1 MAMERLDPFDDRQEE
16 RLRERLQHYG
26 FPFDE
31 EAWKAMQLLLAQSAG
46 RSASLNSRRP
56 HYGQLL
62 LVCAAMLFLSDHSK
76 LSRAGGETLPSVS
89 REAVAFDAPP
99 APEPSGKRLPT
110 PKVDRSVPDGAYT
123 VTGRR
128 AEPYRRTAQPTS
140 LCNIAEQVT
149 SAASTQPEPSV
160 EPPARRGEAIEE
172 TEEKRTAFSEMTS
185 LPPRLWSDLALGDT
199 PILPAPPPSAVRPRL
214 EWGWTVGLGAGLM
227 AWKPFHLSPTVLMG
241 GLLRYRMGNRTALQ
255 GEFLLKTGSE
265 YRRTFAV
272 ESNTLFGPIITER
285 ELKNLIFAEATVG
298 LHYRYCADW
307 SFFAGIRPSWNIP
320 LHKRS
325 FALFSPLTTA
335 SDYDYEL
342 RSFIRGFD
350 LGITIGW
357 EWRFHPKWAVAARL
371 TQGSGSLIK
380 DLSTD
385 TGPLYNSDLQV
396 ALRYYVRPDERV
408 LLKRLQR
415 GAAAATYN

>member
-1 MAMERLDPFDDRQEE
+1 MAMERLEPFDDGQEE
-16 RLRERLQHYG
+16 RLRERLQHYE

-46 RSASLNSRRP
+46 RSASLNGSRPR
-56 HYGQLL
+56 HGRVLW
-62 LVCAAMLFLSDHSK
+62 VCAALLFFSSDHSMMP
-76 LSRAGGETLPSVS
+76 RAGERALPSVQ
-89 REAVAFDAPP
+89 EAVALGASPVSAPFR
-99 APEPSGKRLPT
+99 KRLPSEEADK
-110 PKVDRSVPDGAYT
+110 PVPGGDRAVA
-123 VTGRR
+123 GRR
-128 AEPYRRTAQPTS
+128 AEPHRSPAQPAS
-140 LCNIAEQVT
+140 LQEDAEPVT

-185 LPPRLWSDLALGDT
+185 LSPRLGSDLALGDT
-199 PILPAPPPSAVRPRL
+199 PILPAPPPPAVRPRL

-241 GLLRYRMGNRTALQ
+241 GVLRYRTGNRTALQ

-265 YRRTFAV
+265 YRRAFAV
-272 ESNTLFGPIITER
+272 ESNTLFGPTITER
-285 ELKNLIFAEATVG
+285 ELKNLIFAEAAVG

-325 FALFSPLTTA
+325 FALFSSLTTA

-380 DLSTD
+380 DPSTAPL
-385 TGPLYNSDLQV
+385 PLYNSDLQV

-415 GAAAATYN
+415 EAAATYN

>member
-1 MAMERLDPFDDRQEE
+1 MAMERLDPFDDGQEE
-16 RLRERLQHYG
+16 RLRERLQRYE

-31 EAWKAMQLLLAQSAG
+31 KAWEAMQVLLAQSAA

-76 LSRAGGETLPSVS
+76 LSRAGGETLPSVL
-89 REAVAFDAPP
+89 REAVAFDTPP
-99 APEPSGKRLPT
+99 APSRKRLPSE
-110 PKVDRSVPDGAYT
+110 KADESAPDGAYA

-128 AEPYRRTAQPTS
+128 AGLYRRAAQPTS
-140 LCNIAEQVT
+140 LHNIAEQVT

-172 TEEKRTAFSEMTS
+172 TEEKRTAFSEMTF
-185 LPPRLWSDLALGDT
+185 LPPRLGSDLALGDT
-199 PILPAPPPSAVRPRL
+199 PILPAPPPPAVRPRL

-241 GLLRYRMGNRTALQ
+241 GLLRYRTGNRTALQ

-272 ESNTLFGPIITER
+272 ESNTSFGPTITER
-285 ELKNLIFAEATVG
+285 ELKNLIFAEAAVG

-325 FALFSPLTTA
+325 FALFSSLTTA

-380 DLSTD
+380 DPSTAPL
-385 TGPLYNSDLQV
+385 PLYNSDLQV

-415 GAAAATYN
+415 EAAATYN

>member
-1 MAMERLDPFDDRQEE
+1 MAMERLDPFDDGQ
-16 RLRERLQHYG
+16 RLRERLQRYE

-31 EAWKAMQLLLAQSAG
+31 KAWQAMQVLLAQSTA
-46 RSASLNSRRP
+46 RSASLNSLRP

-62 LVCAAMLFLSDHSK
+62 LVCVAMLFLSDHSK
-76 LSRAGGETLPSVS
+76 LSRAGGVPSVPQ
-89 REAVAFDAPP
+89 EAVAFNAPP
-99 APEPSGKRLPT
+99 APEPSRKHLPSE
-110 PKVDRSVPDGAYT
+110 KVDESAPDGAYV

-128 AEPYRRTAQPTS
+128 AGLYRRTARPIS
-140 LCNIAEQVT
+140 LQSMAEQVT
-149 SAASTQPEPSV
+149 SAASTQPEPSA
-160 EPPARRGEAIEE
+160 EPPARRREAIEE
-172 TEEKRTAFSEMTS
+172 TEEKHTAFLEMTS

-199 PILPAPPPSAVRPRL
+199 LSLPASPPPAARSPL

-227 AWKPFHLSPTVLMG
+227 AWRPFHLSPTVLMG
-241 GLLRYRMGNRTALQ
+241 GLLRYRMGNRAALQ

-272 ESNTLFGPIITER
+272 ESNTLSGPIVTER
-285 ELKNLIFAEATVG
+285 ELRNLIFAEAAVG
-298 LHYRYCADW
+298 LHYRYCADQ

-325 FALFSPLTTA
+325 FALFSTFVTA
-335 SDYDYEL
+335 SDYDL

-357 EWRFHPKWAVAARL
+357 EWRLHPKWAVAARL

-380 DLSTD
+380 DPYTK

-415 GAAAATYN
+415 EAAATYN

>member
-1 MAMERLDPFDDRQEE
+1 MVMERLDPFDDGQEE
-16 RLRERLQHYG
+16 RLRERLQRYE

-31 EAWKAMQLLLAQSAG
+31 KAWEAMQVLLAQSAA
-46 RSASLNSRRP
+46 RSASLSRP

-62 LVCAAMLFLSDHSK
+62 LVCAAMLFLSDHSTS
-76 LSRAGGETLPSVS
+76 LRAGGEALPS
-89 REAVAFDAPP
+89 EQKAVAFNASP
-99 APEPSGKRLPT
+99 APEPSGKRSPFE
-110 PKVDRSVPDGAYT
+110 KVDKSVPGSGYA
-123 VTGRR
+123 VAGRQ
-128 AEPYRRTAQPTS
+128 AEPYYRTVQPTS
-140 LCNIAEQVT
+140 LRGVAEQVT

-160 EPPARRGEAIEE
+160 EPSARHGEAVEE
-172 TEEKRTAFSEMTS
+172 TKKEDNAAFSGMPS
-185 LPPRLWSDLALGDT
+185 LPPRLWSDFVLGDT
-199 PILPAPPPSAVRPRL
+199 LILPAPPPPAVRPRL

-265 YRRTFAV
+265 YRRTFAL
-272 ESNTLFGPIITER
+272 ESNTLFGPTITER
-285 ELKNLIFAEATVG
+285 ELKNLIFTEAAVG
-298 LHYRYCADW
+298 LHYRYCADQ

-325 FALFSPLTTA
+325 FALFSTLTTA
-335 SDYDYEL
+335 SDYNYEL

-380 DLSTD
+380 DPSTAPL
-385 TGPLYNSDLQV
+385 PLYNSDLQV
-396 ALRYYVRPDERV
+396 ALRYYVRPDEQV

-415 GAAAATYN
+415 EAVATYN